1 MEKIKSHFR
10 FSKKQR
16 NEILFLIAL
25 IIIVQLIY
33 FNLDFSKEAVFQT
46 DSKEVLAIQ
55 KKIDSLREIKSN
67 PKTYPIRNF
76 NPNFI
81 SEYFGY
87 TLGLSPEEIDR
98 LHKFRE
104 EDKWINSVA
113 DFKKVTQVSDSVLNI
128 ISPYFQFPE
137 WVTNPKPKSNYNYS
151 REEKSFDQKIDLN
164 KADTAQLKK
173 IYGVGEVLSKRII
186 DYRAR
191 LNGFLADE
199 QLYDIYGLENA
210 VVKRIMEEFTV
221 KEKPKINKIN
231 INKASASD
239 IATLP
244 FINFQLAKEIID
256 YRYLHEGIKEL
267 EELKNIE
274 AFPAHKF
281 ERFALYLT
289 VQ

>member
-10 FSKKQR
+10 FTKKQR

-33 FNLDFSKEAVFQT
+33 FNLDFSEETVFQT
-46 DSKEVLAIQ
+46 NTQEVVAIQ
-55 KKIDSLREIKSN
+55 KTIDSIKKVKSV
-67 PKTYPIRNF
+67 PKTSPIRKF

-104 EDKWINSVA
+104 HDKWINSVA
-113 DFKKVTQVSDSVLNI
+113 DFKRVTQVSDSVLNT

-137 WVTNPKPKSNYNYS
+137 WVTNPKPKNNYNFTKKK
-151 REEKSFDQKIDLN
+151 KSFAQKIDLN
-164 KADTAQLKK
+164 KADAEQLQK
-173 IYGVGEVLSKRII
+173 IYGVGAVLSKRII
-186 DYRAR
+186 DYRKR
-191 LNGFLADE
+191 LNGFLTDE
-199 QLYDIYGLENA
+199 QLYDVYGLENA

-221 KEKPKINKIN
+221 KEKPLIEKIN

-239 IATLP
+239 IAILP
-244 FINFQLAKEIID
+244 FINFQLAKEIVD

-274 AFPAHKF
+274 GFPNHKF

-289 VQ
+289 VK